1 MSNNPGDYNTIE
13 GFLANK
19 TLPVSPNPISIL
31 DFIHDYSYYETENF
45 YGLNDPAYNPV
56 LLSSGNWMIYVFL
69 RGGFPPAHQLGQVI
83 FNLNYVWNVN
93 LPPALANQNWGII
106 KDSQFISGNLTR
118 TIRRLTVTWL
128 NIQSSNRNAF
138 PTVPQTGY
146 PMRWSRRLVSEY
158 KFNQLYAG
166 DQASGSLVSPTTVGF
181 PNGVQTPI
189 PSSGS
194 ISLGNFHG
202 TKPKYE
208 LNITGAVGSRE
219 VRSLAIN
226 IGWDIYSV
234 LVVTVLPGA
243 VVDVTDRS
251 AAMVITGAYFGGI
264 TLINYGTIRGA
275 PGLAAIYYS
284 NMLQTLNI
292 VNYGSISGN
301 GGSFLFLSSGSNYS
315 YTAAGPNASVSG
327 SVVFV
332 N

>member
-1 MSNNPGDYNTIE
+1 MP
-13 GFLANK
+13 
-19 TLPVSPNPISIL
+19 LPVSPNPISIL
-31 DFIHDYSYYETENF
+31 DFIHDFSYYPTENF
-45 YGLNDPAYNPV
+45 YAETFTASGSELKPV
-56 LLSSGNWMIYVFL
+56 LLSSGNWWIYVQVQ
-69 RGGFPPAHQLGQVI
+69 GFDLFAPKHEVGQVI
-83 FNLNYVWNVN
+83 FYLNFVWNVN
-93 LPPALANQNWGII
+93 LPPAFANKNWGII
-106 KDSQFISGNLTR
+106 KESQLISTNNTSTL
-118 TIRRLTVTWL
+118 RRLTVTWL
-128 NIQSSNRNAF
+128 NIQSSIRNDF
-138 PTVPQTGY
+138 PTVPSAGY
-146 PMRWSRRLVSEY
+146 PMRWSRRRASEY
-158 KFNQLYAG
+158 RFNQLYAG
-166 DQASGSLVSPTTVGF
+166 DQASGSLVSSTTVGF
-181 PNGVQTPI
+181 PNGVQTSI
-189 PSSGS
+189 PSSGT

-202 TKPKYE
+202 AIPKYE

-226 IGWDIYSV
+226 IGWDSNSE

-301 GGSFLFLSSGSNYS
+301 GGSFLFLSSGSGYS